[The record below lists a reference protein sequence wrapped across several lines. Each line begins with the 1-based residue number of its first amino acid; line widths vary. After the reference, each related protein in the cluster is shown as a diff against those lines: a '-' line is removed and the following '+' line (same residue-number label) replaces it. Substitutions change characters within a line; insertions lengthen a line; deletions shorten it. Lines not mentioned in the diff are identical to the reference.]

1 MDSNIK
7 TKKDSYWRMNL
18 RIVTSLMLVWFL
30 FSSVLSIF
38 LVEKLNE
45 FKIGGFPLGFWIAQQ
60 GSIIVFI
67 FLVLIYALLM
77 SKIDREYSKQE
88 SKDEVSS

>member
-1 MDSNIK
+1 
-7 TKKDSYWRMNL
+7 
-18 RIVTSLMLVWFL
+18 
-30 FSSVLSIF
+30 

-77 SKIDREYSKQE
+77 AKIDREYSKQE
-88 SKDEVSS
+88 SKEEVSS

>member
-1 MDSNIK
+1 
-7 TKKDSYWRMNL
+7 
-18 RIVTSLMLVWFL
+18 
-30 FSSVLSIF
+30 
-38 LVEKLNE
+38 LNE

-77 SKIDREYSKQE
+77 AKIDREYSKQE
-88 SKDEVSS
+88 SKEEVSS